1 MAKLTRLAAQEDNLV
16 TVLSPLSKKEI
27 DSRHKDY
34 NSLSPK
40 RFATKYKEL
49 LFLPVEFTW
58 NGKSRKIQYN
68 YCANP
73 FCKWHGLQ
81 QNKFSTKGK
90 PGRYRLSGSDEKKRL
105 KCNPDP
111 IAPTIGMTHNCN
123 NETYSNW
130 SIAEEISRLKR
141 IESVVEVEPE
151 YQFHKEWCHLEGAT
165 PFSNPK
171 SFQKRGKS
179 KVGAQVWQC
188 KTCMKKTNLL
198 PTKRKSTT
206 YHQQRSEILPLFMK
220 LLLGRNPVTRTCEIL
235 DIGRGTYYKKLELL
249 YQRCLEFLDKF
260 ERKPLLNKE
269 FNELW
274 LNTDSMVYY
283 LNNVRQKGQGGSK
296 YDGMEESKFPTEI
309 IVTAEGL
316 TRYVFRADVAYDWDI
331 TIGEIAS
338 DTHFYKED
346 HLNEF
351 AKRHGR
357 FGDYSHFPMPPT
369 KNDTQTESDYYNE
382 VAKVDRRGKYVA
394 GLHVGPTYTTI
405 AHFWLIKQ
413 LVKASEW
420 RFITDKSHSLM
431 TSLFRVFAKEFQL
444 TEAHH
449 FLSRTD
455 KTKSRKVAY
464 TEFKLAQIDLIEWGQ
479 YRGYNTRSLRKLA
492 FLQLTELLQHHQF
505 HEEMT
510 VGTHTYR
517 VHANNSIQH
526 PLATID
532 RGFRAVDCTTDL
544 SSYEPDEIANLI
556 MEVNDNATN
565 SFIQLVRRKISILER
580 PLMTARG
587 DKKSYIYSNFNP
599 RYAQYAATILRTY
612 YNFCKK
618 YRSSD
623 KRELTPAQRLG
634 ITDKQFTIQDIIY
647 QR

>member
-1 MAKLTRLAAQEDNLV
+1 MKRLADQEDALV
-16 TVLSPLSKKEI
+16 TVTPPLSKEELKN
-27 DSRHKDY
+27 RNKDY
-34 NSLSPK
+34 DNLPPK
-40 RFATKYKEL
+40 KFATKYKAL
-49 LFLPVEFTW
+49 LFLPVEFTV
-58 NGKSRKIQYN
+58 NGKSHEIQYN
-68 YCANP
+68 FCANP

-81 QNKFSTKGK
+81 QKKFSTKGK
-90 PGRYRLSGSDEKKRL
+90 RSRYRLSGSDGRKRL
-105 KCNPDP
+105 KCNSDP
-111 IAPTIGMTHNCN
+111 IAPTIGMTHNCY
-123 NETYSNW
+123 NEIYSNW
-130 SIAEEISRLKR
+130 SIAEEISRLRR

-151 YQFHKEWCHLEGAT
+151 YQFHKDNCSMNGIT
-165 PFSNPK
+165 PTEEPK
-171 SFQKRGKS
+171 NFYRQGKS

-235 DIGRGTYYKKLELL
+235 DIGRGTYYEKLELL
-249 YQRCLEFLDKF
+249 YQRCLEFLDKY

-274 LNTDSMVYY
+274 LNTDGMVYY

-296 YDGMEESKFPTEI
+296 YDGMEDSKFPTEI

-316 TRYVFRADVAYDWDI
+316 TRYVFRADIAYDWDI
-331 TIGEIAS
+331 TLGEIAS
-338 DTHFYKED
+338 DTFFNKED
-346 HLNEF
+346 HLSEF

-357 FGDYSHFPMPPT
+357 FGDYSHYPIPPT
-369 KNDTQTESDYYNE
+369 KNDTQTESDYHYE
-382 VAKVDRRGKYVA
+382 VAQFDRRDQYVN
-394 GLHVGPTYTTI
+394 GFHVGSTYTTI
-405 AHFWLIKQ
+405 AHYWLIKQ

-431 TSLFRVFAKEFQL
+431 TSLYRVFAKEFRL

-449 FLSRTD
+449 FLSQTD
-455 KTKSRKVAY
+455 KTKSRKIAY
-464 TEFKLAQIDLIEWGQ
+464 NEFKQAKIDLIEWGL
-479 YRGYNTRSLRKLA
+479 YKGYNTRSLRKLA
-492 FLQLTELLQHHQF
+492 FLQLTELFQHHHF
-505 HEEMT
+505 HEDMT
-510 VGTHTYR
+510 DGTHKYR
-517 VHANNSIQH
+517 VHANHSIQH
-526 PLATID
+526 PLATVD

-544 SSYEPDEIANLI
+544 SSYEPEEIANLI

-580 PLMTARG
+580 PLVTARG

-618 YRSSD
+618 YRSGD